1 MFFEAE
7 RIQKITADLQELITA
22 DKLEL
27 AEIKMKKGLYNSP
40 AEAETAA
47 EPFQSFGFHD
57 RWGGKNIYVWFR
69 AEFSVPET
77 FAGKRLVYRVTTS
90 HEGEWD
96 AKNPQF
102 LVFVNGRLVQGLDVN
117 HTEVLLTE
125 QAAAGQKYVVDL
137 QAFSGMEEHLSEC
150 KNVVCVSDSRI
161 EQLYYDILV
170 PLEAAKLL
178 AKTDYYRIEILR
190 YLTAAVN
197 LIDLRQPYSPEF
209 YDSVD
214 RALAYMADE
223 FYGKYCGHSDMIANC
238 VGHTHI
244 DVAWLW
250 DLEQTKHKVERSF
263 STVLELM
270 RQYKE
275 YIFMS
280 SQPQLYRFLQKSR
293 PELYAQIKERVKEG
307 CWEPEGA
314 MWLEADCNLSS
325 GESLIR
331 QVVLGKRFFR
341 EEFGVES
348 KLLWLPDVFGYSAAL
363 PQILQKAHIPYFMT
377 TKISWNEYN
386 KLPYDTF
393 RWVGLDG
400 SSVLTHFITTANFDE
415 LPEKFFT
422 TYNGDINANSV
433 RGAWERYQQKDLS
446 NEVLISYG
454 WGDGGGGPT
463 KRMIEYGKRLAKGI
477 PTMPKVEF
485 TNSLSFFEKLEQKT
499 KNNKKTPSW
508 VGELYFEYHRGTLTG
523 MARNKKYNRKSE
535 FLYEEIEWLSDMAF
549 ELGGQTYPQQEITDA
564 WEIICLN
571 QFHDIIPG
579 SSIKKVYEDSKE
591 QYEQILADGQKLKD
605 NALSGLLPQI
615 PADGKSVVVF
625 NPTGFER
632 TDVVDVALPSAHGA
646 YFAGQKL
653 ASYYCPNCGE
663 LSFLA
668 EKVPAKGYKVFLLK
682 EEENAAPEYLTVSP
696 THLENEFL
704 RISLNDKGQFT
715 SIYDKKAEREVL
727 PAGRVGNVLQAFEDR
742 PHNWDAWDINIYYQE
757 KMWEITEVS
766 QIKVERVTPLKAVL
780 KIVRPFLS
788 STITQWITIYVHT
801 ARVDIV
807 NEIDWKEKQIL
818 LKAAFPVDIHAEKA
832 TYDIQL
838 GNVERPTHWNT
849 SWDTAKFEVCGHK
862 WADLSEYGYGVS
874 LLNDCKYG
882 HDIKD
887 NVMRL
892 TLLKSAVIPNEDA
905 DREVH
910 HFTYSLFPHSGDFRS
925 GRVVQESY
933 FLNQPLTACL
943 LEKQAGKLPAEMS
956 FAFAEAENV
965 VMEVV
970 KKSDYDDALILRV
983 HECYNQRTTTG
994 ICTCL
999 PIESVCECDL
1009 EERETLETLKAE
1021 GKRFAFTIKPY
1032 EIKTFKVLLKK

>member
-1 MFFEAE
+1 MFFEVE
-7 RIQKITADLQELITA
+7 RIQKIVEDLKELITV

-27 AEIKMKKGLYNSP
+27 KEIQKKDGLYHSA
-40 AEAETAA
+40 AEADAAAA
-47 EPFQSFGFHD
+47 EWRPFGFEE
-57 RWGGKNIYVWFR
+57 RWGGKNKWAWFR
-69 AEFSVPET
+69 TKFTIPGH

-96 AKNPQF
+96 AKNPNF
-102 LVFVNGRLVQGLDVN
+102 LIFVNNKLIQGLDVN
-117 HTEVLLTE
+117 HTEILLTE
-125 QAAAGQKYVVDL
+125 NAIAGQDYTIDL

-150 KNVVCVSDSRI
+150 KNTVCLSDPQI
-161 EQLYYDILV
+161 EQLYYDLFV
-170 PLEAAKLL
+170 PLESAKLL
-178 AKTDYYRIEILR
+178 PKGDYNRSRILD
-190 YLTAAVN
+190 YLTHAIN
-197 LIDLRQPYSPEF
+197 FLDLRKPYNDSF
-209 YDSVD
+209 YAST
-214 RALAYMADE
+214 RQAISYLAEE
-223 FYGKYCGHSDMIANC
+223 FYGKYCGHSEVIANC

-250 DLEQTKHKVERSF
+250 DLEQTAHKVERSF

-270 RQYKE
+270 RHYKE

-280 SQPQLYRFLQKSR
+280 SQPQLYRFLQKNR
-293 PELYAQIKERVKEG
+293 PELYAQVKERIKEG

-331 QVVLGKRFFR
+331 QIILGKRFFR

-348 KLLWLPDVFGYSAAL
+348 KILWLPDVFGYSAAL

-386 KLPYDTF
+386 KMPYDTF

-422 TYNGDINANSV
+422 TYNGNINANSI
-433 RGAWERYQQKDLS
+433 RGAWERYQQKELN
-446 NEVLISYG
+446 NEVLVCYG
-454 WGDGGGGPT
+454 WGDGGGGAT
-463 KRMIEYGKRLAKGI
+463 KEMLEYGKRLSKGI
-477 PTMPKVEF
+477 PTVPKVEF
-485 TNSLSFFEKLEQKT
+485 TNSLSYFENLDKKT
-499 KNNKKTPSW
+499 KANKKTPSW

-535 FLYEEIEWLSDMAF
+535 FLYEEIEWLSDMAW
-549 ELGGQTYPQQEITDA
+549 ELSGQNYPQKEINDA

-579 SSIKKVYEDSKE
+579 SSIKKVYDDSKE
-591 QYEQILADGQKLKD
+591 QYEQILADGKKLKE
-605 NALSGLLPQI
+605 NAVGALLPFI
-615 PADGKSVVVF
+615 KTDGQSVVVF
-625 NPTGFER
+625 NPAAFSR
-632 TDVVDVALPSAHGA
+632 TDVVSVPLPEDHAV
-646 YFAGQKL
+646 YFGEEKAS
-653 ASYYCPNCGE
+653 SYYCPNCRE
-663 LSFLA
+663 LIFLA
-668 EKVPAKGYKVFLLK
+668 DHIPAKGYKVYRLK
-682 EEENAAPEYLTVSP
+682 DAEAVKPNYLTISP

-704 RISLNDKGQFT
+704 SITLDEQGLFT
-715 SIYDKKAEREVL
+715 SIYDKKAGREVL
-727 PAGRVGNVLQAFEDR
+727 AKGKRGNVLQAFEDR

-757 KMWEITEVS
+757 KMWEITDVTSISVS
-766 QIKVERVTPLKAVL
+766 RVTPLKAVL
-780 KIVRPFLS
+780 KIVRPFMD
-788 STITQWITIYVHT
+788 STITQWITIYAHT
-801 ARVDIV
+801 PRIDFET
-807 NEIDWKEKQIL
+807 EIDWKEKQIL

-832 TYDIQL
+832 VYDIQL

-874 LLNDCKYG
+874 ILNDCKYG

-892 TLLKSAVIPNEDA
+892 TLLKSAIIPNEDA

-910 HFTYSLFPHSGDFRS
+910 NFTYSLFPHSGDFRV
-925 GRVVQESY
+925 GGVVPEAY
-933 FLNQPLTACL
+933 FLNQPLHSYVVEA
-943 LEKQAGKLPAEMS
+943 QDGKLPAELS
-956 FAFAEAENV
+956 FAQTNAENV

-970 KKSDYDDALILRV
+970 KKSEYTDELIVRV
-983 HECYNQRTTTG
+983 HECYNKRTKTT
-994 ICTCL
+994 ISTYL
-999 PIESVCECDL
+999 PITAVCECDL
-1009 EERETLETLKAE
+1009 EERQVLEELTAN
-1021 GKRFAFTIKPY
+1021 GNTFTFEIKPF
-1032 EIKTFKVLLKK
+1032 EIKTFKIKLAK